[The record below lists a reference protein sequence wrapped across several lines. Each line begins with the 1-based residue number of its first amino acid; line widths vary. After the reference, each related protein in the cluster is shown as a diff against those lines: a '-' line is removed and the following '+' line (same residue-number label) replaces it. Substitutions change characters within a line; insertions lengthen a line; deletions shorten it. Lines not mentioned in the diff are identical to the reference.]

1 MSALAALR
9 RAWNDPTYGVEDPE
23 QVVIESDPPRRLS
36 YRWHAFTPELGEALA
51 IDEQTRAAAAVESRS
66 TVMFD
71 IEPMGETVKLTVVH
85 GDFEP
90 GSVVLDNVRYGW
102 PPILSNLK
110 TMLETGAT
118 LPGLTRQ

>member
-23 QVVIESDPPRRLS
+23 QVVIESDPPRRLP
-36 YRWHAFTPELGEALA
+36 YRWHASTPELGEALA

-66 TVMFD
+66 TVMF
-71 IEPMGETVKLTVVH
+71 EPMGETVKLTVVH

-90 GSVVLDNVRYGW
+90 GSVVLDNVRYGV
-102 PPILSNLK
+102 PAMLSNL
-110 TMLETGAT
+110 TTLETGAT